1 VTPRVTVVGLG
12 PGDPG
17 LVTAATLEILR
28 TSAHVFLRTGR
39 HPSAHLATG
48 APTFD
53 HLYETEDSFADVYAR
68 IAEELVRAASEHGE
82 VVYAVPGSPLVLER
96 TVATLRTR
104 DDIELMVHPAVSFLD
119 DAWRALGIDPV
130 ESRVRLVD
138 GHEFATAAA
147 GETGPMLV
155 AHTHAN
161 WVLSDIKL
169 CVEDPVDDSPVVLL
183 HHIGLP
189 DEQVVHTT
197 WSRMDHTIEADHLT
211 SLWIP
216 ALATPVAAEMV
227 RFHELARTLRAKCPW
242 DIEQTH
248 QSLVRY
254 LLEETYEVVDA
265 IEALDPD
272 DPKTDDDFIEELG
285 DLLYQVEFHAAIA
298 EEQGRFTMADV
309 LTRVHDKLVS
319 RHPHVFGDVNVESSA
334 DVESNWDAIKKSEK
348 PERTGIFD
356 GLAES
361 APSLQYAHKSQQRAS
376 KQGFDWPDPHGALDK
391 IAEEATEVRA
401 ALDSIDPEAVATEIG
416 DLLFSVVNVA
426 RHLDVDAE
434 SALRS
439 AVRKFRARVESVEE
453 LARQRGRELAGMTLN
468 ELDELWEVVK
478 KGSTH

>member
-1 VTPRVTVVGLG
+1 MSPRITVVGLG
-12 PGDPG
+12 PGDPS
-17 LVTAATLEILR
+17 LVTVATRDILSGSHRTWLR
-28 TSAHVFLRTGR
+28 TSR
-39 HPSAHLATG
+39 HPSAGLAAG
-48 APTFD
+48 ASSFDDVYERADTFD
-53 HLYETEDSFADVYAR
+53 DVYAE
-68 IAEELVRAASEHGE
+68 IAERLVAEASEHGD

-96 TVATLRTR
+96 SVAALRQRT
-104 DDIELMVHPAVSFLD
+104 DIAVEIHTAVSFLD
-119 DAWRALGIDPV
+119 EVWRVLRIDPV

-138 GHEFATAAA
+138 GHRFATDAA

-169 CVEDPVDDSPVVLL
+169 SLENPDAATEIVLL
-183 HHIGLP
+183 HHLGLP
-189 DEQVVHTT
+189 DERVVHTT
-197 WSRMDHTIEADHLT
+197 WPEMDRTLEADHLT

-216 ALATPVAAEMV
+216 SLGSPVAAEMV

-248 QSLVRY
+248 RSLVRY

-265 IEALDPD
+265 IDHLDPD
-272 DPKTDDDFIEELG
+272 DPSTDDDFIEELG

-298 EEQGRFTMADV
+298 EEEGRFTMADV
-309 LTRVHDKLVS
+309 LTKVHDKLVA
-319 RHPHVFGDVNVESSA
+319 RHPHVFGDVSVASA
-334 DVESNWDAIKKSEK
+334 SEVESNWDAIKKTEK

-376 KQGFDWPDPHGALDK
+376 KSGFDWPDVRGALEK
-391 IAEEATEVRA
+391 VGEEAREVLA
-401 ALDSIDPEAVATEIG
+401 AVADADPDAVATEIG

-439 AVRKFRARVESVEE
+439 AVRKFRDRVTSVER
-453 LARQRGRELAGMTLN
+453 LAVQRGRELASMSLA
-468 ELDELWEVVK
+468 ELDELWEAVK
-478 KGSTH
+478 SSGTD

>member
-1 VTPRVTVVGLG
+1 MTPRITVVGLG
-12 PGDPG
+12 PGDPA
-17 LVTAATLEILR
+17 LVTVATLETLR
-28 TSAHVFLRTGR
+28 SSRNTHLRTGR
-39 HPSAHLATG
+39 HPSAHLAVG
-48 APTFD
+48 ATTFD
-53 HLYETEDSFADVYAR
+53 HVYESEDSFDRVYER
-68 IAEELVRAASEHGE
+68 IAGELVRSAQEHGE

-96 TVATLRTR
+96 TVATLRQR
-104 DDIELMVHPAVSFLD
+104 DDIDLVVHPALSFLD

-130 ESRVRLVD
+130 ESRVRLID
-138 GHEFATAAA
+138 GHQFASAAA

-169 CVEDPVDDSPVVLL
+169 CVENPVDDSPVVLL
-183 HHIGLP
+183 HHVGLP
-189 DEQVVHTT
+189 DERIVHTT
-197 WSRMDHTIEADHLT
+197 WSHMDRTVDADHLT
-211 SLWIP
+211 SLFIP
-216 ALATPVAAEMV
+216 GLATPVAAEMV

-248 QSLVRY
+248 RSLVRY

-272 DPKTDDDFIEELG
+272 DPSTDDDFIEELG

-319 RHPHVFGDVNVESSA
+319 RHPHVFGDVTVGSSA

-391 IAEEATEVRA
+391 IAEEAAEVRA
-401 ALDSIDPEAVATEIG
+401 ALGSIDPEAVATEIG

-434 SALRS
+434 SALRA
-439 AVRKFRARVESVEE
+439 AVRKFRGRVESVEE
-453 LARQRGRELAGMTLN
+453 LARRSGRVLTDMTID

-478 KGSTH
+478 KGPTH